1 MVKMQDTQYLSVM
14 EHTPNSYPA
23 RPRDNPQQ
31 KHEMCCLGNCVP
43 CITPPSP
50 RWGLTLSTHVVNS
63 T

>member
-1 MVKMQDTQYLSVM
+1 
-14 EHTPNSYPA
+14 
-23 RPRDNPQQ
+23 
-31 KHEMCCLGNCVP
+31 MCCLGSCVP